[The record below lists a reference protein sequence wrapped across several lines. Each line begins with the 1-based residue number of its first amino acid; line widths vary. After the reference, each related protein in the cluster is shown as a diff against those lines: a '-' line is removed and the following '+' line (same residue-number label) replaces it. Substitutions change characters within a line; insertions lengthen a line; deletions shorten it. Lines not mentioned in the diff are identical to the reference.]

1 MVAKR
6 HFIFRWYPLPYWRF
20 VFSCLTGYRKKQK
33 AQLNSIQKRPIDFV
47 ENKVDIRIEIRA
59 MSTLELKSKIISQVQ
74 QMDDEALLNEI
85 YSLIHAETDLSKIY
99 VLSDNER
106 SMVEE
111 GLTDVR
117 DGKIVSSEKA
127 TERLKEWLKK

>member
-1 MVAKR
+1 M
-6 HFIFRWYPLPYWRF
+6 
-20 VFSCLTGYRKKQK
+20 
-33 AQLNSIQKRPIDFV
+33 NSIQKRPIDFV

>member
-1 MVAKR
+1 M
-6 HFIFRWYPLPYWRF
+6 
-20 VFSCLTGYRKKQK
+20 
-33 AQLNSIQKRPIDFV
+33 QLNSIQKHLIDFV
-47 ENKVDIRIEIRA
+47 ENKMDIRIEIRA

-85 YSLIHAETDLSKIY
+85 YNLIHAETDLSKIY

-106 SMVEE
+106 SMVEK
-111 GLTDVR
+111 GLADVR
-117 DGKIVSSEKA
+117 DGKIVSAEKA